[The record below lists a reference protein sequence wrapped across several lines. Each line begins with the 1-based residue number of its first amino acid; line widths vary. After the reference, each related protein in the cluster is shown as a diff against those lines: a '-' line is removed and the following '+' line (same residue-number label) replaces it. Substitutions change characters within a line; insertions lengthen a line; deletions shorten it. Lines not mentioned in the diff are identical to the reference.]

1 MRRLFIVTVSLG
13 VCLAPVASGQSLNDP
28 SFEEQAVN
36 IPTTPATSS
45 APVSPDSG
53 WSGGGILTRNENPDH
68 GWKVTV
74 AGAVYVSI
82 KERNILQQ
90 RFTVSRD
97 TVVTLEWVDA
107 NRPSWRS
114 TEWYGRPNDYRVVL
128 VPPDGGAIEL
138 GAYTSQV
145 GGGNAYSTPPGN
157 QWWTEVGKRTWFTR
171 SVPSISLP
179 SGDYTLRFES
189 MSPFYVGA
197 DGGLIADDRTTFL
210 DDIRL
215 IIFDGGGVDAGGLD
229 AGGLDAG
236 GLDAGGL
243 DAGGLDAGGLDAG
256 GVEFPIVVGPDGG
269 VTSMR
274 GEYAVGCSCRS
285 GDQLA
290 AWHIL
295 ALPLF
300 ARRRRDG
307 GRGAR

>member
-1 MRRLFIVTVSLG
+1 
-13 VCLAPVASGQSLNDP
+13 
-28 SFEEQAVN
+28 
-36 IPTTPATSS
+36 
-45 APVSPDSG
+45 
-53 WSGGGILTRNENPDH
+53 
-68 GWKVTV
+68 
-74 AGAVYVSI
+74 
-82 KERNILQQ
+82 
-90 RFTVSRD
+90 
-97 TVVTLEWVDA
+97 
-107 NRPSWRS
+107 
-114 TEWYGRPNDYRVVL
+114 
-128 VPPDGGAIEL
+128 
-138 GAYTSQV
+138 
-145 GGGNAYSTPPGN
+145 
-157 QWWTEVGKRTWFTR
+157 
-171 SVPSISLP
+171 
-179 SGDYTLRFES
+179 

-229 AGGLDAG
+229 AGGV
-236 GLDAGGL
+236 
-243 DAGGLDAGGLDAG
+243 DAG